1 MTNGKLTSITRR
13 SVQEDTL
20 IRGAVREKDEE
31 AVVSESIQLV
41 SSGDGKQKFAWPSVA
56 PLPPLKYI
64 VRYKLSTLHQLLT
77 LQQDRNCHPGSVSS
91 APDSLGH

>member
-41 SSGDGKQKFAWPSVA
+41 SSGDGKQKLAWPSVA

-64 VRYKLSTLHQLLT
+64 VRYKLSTLH
-77 LQQDRNCHPGSVSS
+77 
-91 APDSLGH
+91 